1 MCGVSAGAD
10 LADGLR
16 ITGTQAG
23 IASDAPAV
31 ARCPEARLGA
41 LGDQRPLEDLGHY
54 EQSAGAQRTGQGT
67 WVLLAW
73 ATFVHDPVGDRPK
86 CSGTNILLT
95 TP

>member
-1 MCGVSAGAD
+1 MQGEAANIAMVVRNAEATVPTHCHAD
-10 LADGLR
+10 D
-16 ITGTQAG
+16 
-23 IASDAPAV
+23 SV
-31 ARCPEARLGA
+31 A
-41 LGDQRPLEDLGHY
+41 EDLGHY